1 MTLMIKTSRA
11 YEANLVAVSMAQ
23 QMYLHALDIGRQS

>member
-11 YEANLVAVSMAQ
+11 YEANLTTMNIAR
-23 QMYLHALDIGRQS
+23 QMYARALDIGKR

>member
-11 YEANLVAVSMAQ
+11 YEANIVAMNLAR
-23 QMYLHALDIGRQS
+23 QMYVKAMELGRR